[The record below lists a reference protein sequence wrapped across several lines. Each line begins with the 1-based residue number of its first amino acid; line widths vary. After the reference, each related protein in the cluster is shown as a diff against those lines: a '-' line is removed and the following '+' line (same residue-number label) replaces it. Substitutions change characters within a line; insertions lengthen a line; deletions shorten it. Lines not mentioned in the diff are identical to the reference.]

1 MDAAPV
7 GEPAEPS
14 VPEAS
19 DEVTAPEPPEP
30 QGDRYAMPPEEV
42 RAPEPEGDPAEP
54 SVPEASDEV
63 TAPEAPEPEGD
74 RYAMPPEEVRAPE
87 PEGDPA
93 EPSVPEASDEVTA
106 PEAPEPEVDRYAMP
120 PEEVRAPEPEGDP
133 SVPEASDE
141 VTAPEAPEPE
151 GDPAEPSVPEVSDE
165 VTAPAETPETNEA
178 ETPESEEAVAA
189 LAAGAGSEPGNGLPK
204 RTIAV
209 VVALI
214 FALASVGVAYGVF
227 RGDGADGAVGATS
240 PETGK
245 KNSKDPGKSQ
255 QGQPGKKGAKGHDAD
270 LAIVDLTRTSVEVKN
285 VGDGRAGRF
294 TVAVD
299 RRSFVVEDGLRAGD
313 RASFKFPCR
322 EGKLTA
328 VADPDDRVD
337 EADERDNELTAG
349 PFECK
354 GSNQPPPDDPS
365 PSDDPPPSEDPSPPD
380 DGPSQGGGSTDQP
393 DLMIRSLAKDRV
405 VVANTGDGPAGDFV
419 VDVGRAGRFRVGRLS
434 PGATKTFTFACT
446 RQPSARVDAE
456 DDVRESNES
465 NNGRTAG
472 PFTCLA
478 DLIVSAIEAR
488 SVTIQNIG
496 VGGARSSVISI
507 EGNSFRVP
515 AIAPGGQYQLGY
527 PCLGGFVHATA
538 DAFDDVQE
546 SNEGN
551 NNASHPVG
559 ECLTTHRIAGLSK
572 RLP

>member
-54 SVPEASDEV
+54 PVPEASDEV
-63 TAPEAPEPEGD
+63 TAPEPPEPQGD

-93 EPSVPEASDEVTA
+93 EPPVPEASDEVTA
-106 PEAPEPEVDRYAMP
+106 PSER
-120 PEEVRAPEPEGDP
+120 PEPEGDP
-133 SVPEASDE
+133 AEPPVPEASDE
-141 VTAPEAPEPE
+141 VTAPSERPEPE
-151 GDPAEPSVPEVSDE
+151 GDPAEPLVPEVSDE

-178 ETPESEEAVAA
+178 EAPESEEAVAP
-189 LAAGAGSEPGNGLPK
+189 LAAGAASEPGNGLPK

-365 PSDDPPPSEDPSPPD
+365 PSDDPPPSEDPSPSD
-380 DGPSQGGGSTDQP
+380 DGPPQGGGSAEEP
-393 DLMIRSLAKDRV
+393 DLMIRSLAKDRI

-472 PFTCLA
+472 PYTCLA

-559 ECLTTHRIAGLSK
+559 ECLTTNRIAGPSK